1 MRNSF
6 IHLCLLASG
15 VVASAVPSAAEASPR
30 RVVVLDFD
38 GPRQL
43 ADSGRAAVMGVL
55 GEQYN
60 IVATRNWD
68 SARARASG
76 RGPQQ
81 WRQASKQAGVDAV
94 IEGWVQA
101 EGRHH
106 VLTIAVKDAATGQ
119 EVDTLSVRIKDR
131 GVPTDA
137 ASKLAAELDDLLSW
151 IDGDVTAEPSK
162 RLPDLRMRP
171 VIGSRDR
178 TRSAASDDDFADE
191 PPRRKK
197 KPRRTARVV
206 RADDELDDAVVDA
219 LDAEGSDDAAED
231 AELDPRR
238 AKAKKPRRKGR
249 RATAAAVALESDES
263 DLVTLFGPD
272 SKEAAIVTDGK
283 TSHVPQ
289 PTPRFMIS
297 AGPYVAAR
305 GMAFTATAPS
315 SSAPPPPSYP
325 ASMVQGFGAHAS
337 VFPMPQAT
345 HDARQH
351 GVGFSLDIAKS
362 VASLLTIYDK
372 GADEYRDST
381 IDQTTWQLATHYR
394 WPIEFVT
401 IGIQAS
407 YGQTGHKIIDVPETL
422 GFADTAFSYVGA
434 GANLELAVTERATVG
449 FNVRYQ
455 YLLAAGNVTDEMAYG
470 SGKGYG
476 LALGGDFVIPVT
488 DQLFVRGSVDYQRF
502 KIDFEGS
509 GELTKQFGVWDVT
522 DAAIT
527 GSANLG
533 VSF

>member
-15 VVASAVPSAAEASPR
+15 VVAAALPSAAEASPR

-55 GEQYN
+55 GDQYN

-171 VIGSRDR
+171 MIGSRDR
-178 TRSAASDDDFADE
+178 VRSPATDDDFVDE
-191 PPRRKK
+191 QPRRKK
-197 KPRRTARVV
+197 KPRRAARLV
-206 RADDELDDAVVDA
+206 RTDDELDDVRDP
-219 LDAEGSDDAAED
+219 DDEVGDDDGFEVEPRPAKKSRKKA
-231 AELDPRR
+231 RR
-238 AKAKKPRRKGR
+238 A
-249 RATAAAVALESDES
+249 AALIDKDDN

-283 TSHVPQ
+283 TAHVPQ

-305 GMAFTATAPS
+305 GMTYNYMASSSS
-315 SSAPPPPSYP
+315 SSAPPDYP
-325 ASMVQGFGAHAS
+325 ASMVKGFGAHAS

-345 HDARQH
+345 QDARQH
-351 GVGFSLDIAKS
+351 GLGFSLDVAKS
-362 VASLLTIYDK
+362 VASLITIHNVPDN
-372 GADEYRDST
+372 EYRDCT

-394 WPIEFVT
+394 WPIDMFT
-401 IGIQAS
+401 IGLQAN
-407 YGQTGHKIIDVPETL
+407 YGQTGHAIVDAPLEL
-422 GFADTAFSYVGA
+422 GFADTAFSYLGA
-434 GANLELAVTERATVG
+434 GANIELAVTERATVG

-455 YLLAAGNVTDEMAYG
+455 YLLAAGNVTEEMAYG

-488 DQLFVRGSVDYQRF
+488 DQLFVRGAVDYQRF

-509 GELTKQFGVWDVT
+509 GELTKKFGVWDVT

-527 GSANLG
+527 GSANVG